1 LVKKS
6 KVRKRYLQFDYAC
19 VRGPALRNSVC

>member
-1 LVKKS
+1 VPNQV

-19 VRGPALRNSVC
+19 VRGPALRKPLC